1 MPPPLW
7 RDVDEASTRIRLGD
21 PCSSLRPQSSSRDL
35 RGEGARRAVQVRFR
49 LQFDPTSTT
58 TTFST
63 SSSLSQPLSPSRRSE
78 NQRKKNTLQS
88 TKQRLRLLLFQ
99 RVGLCPRGPEGLRLL
114 EDDRQGRRALRLGR
128 RSGPLGPHRGREL
141 LVRRRRLLRVGV
153 SLRAHPG
160 EAAEGEGGADE
171 PPGSGTAADRG
182 GGFPASACSEV
193 TRKKKAGEL
202 PCSSGRL
209 VCLHFC
215 FLKPL
220 VNWQMRG
227 RDKYSTRLEVE
238 GGGGGGGGKRSG
250 FWLSYKGFFLFFL
263 SRV

>member
-1 MPPPLW
+1 MFFSAPSEFEPRLARRRGSSGSASKVSTSIRPNLHHHHLLDLFLSFSASFSFPPL
-7 RDVDEASTRIRLGD
+7 RK
-21 PCSSLRPQSSSRDL
+21 
-35 RGEGARRAVQVRFR
+35 
-49 LQFDPTSTT
+49 PT
-58 TTFST
+58 
-63 SSSLSQPLSPSRRSE
+63 E
-78 NQRKKNTLQS
+78 KNPLQS

-182 GGFPASACSEV
+182 GGYPASACSEV

-227 RDKYSTRLEVE
+227 REKHSTRLEVE